1 MAKEIMKSYT
11 YRAKPSQQLKVIKK
25 AKKEQTSE
33 SEIVRNLIIN
43 NL

>member
-1 MAKEIMKSYT
+1 MKSYT

-25 AKKEQTSE
+25 AKKEGSSE
-33 SEIVRNLIIN
+33 SEVIRNLIVN